1 MPPLPLH
8 QFQKRPTHPSD
19 QLHLLAC
26 QQAGREDPWC
36 QEVGVPA
43 TVVSHLYLSRSRQ
56 VVGFAVVVK
65 FRSWARH
72 KVTERIEGEVKGVV
86 ACLVVEHFH

>member
-1 MPPLPLH
+1 M
-8 QFQKRPTHPSD
+8 
-19 QLHLLAC
+19 
-26 QQAGREDPWC
+26 
-36 QEVGVPA
+36 PA

-56 VVGFAVVVK
+56 VVGFAVVVR

-86 ACLVVEHFH
+86 ACLVVEYFH